1 MSGAVRSGVGRLNVP
16 DPTLVLIWES
26 LCIGVFQYIDY
37 CRSVP
42 MAMRRAERK
51 QLDHEDPE
59 VVARFFHGLADPT
72 RVEILQFLLAGP
84 KTAGEIVRHVGLHQA
99 SVSSHLTCLRF
110 CGFVEARR
118 EGRNVRYELIDLR
131 LRRLMEMGERYLAEN
146 AERIMAC
153 RVIAP
158 SEP

>member
-1 MSGAVRSGVGRLNVP
+1 MPAARATKRQVEV
-16 DPTLVLIWES
+16 DP
-26 LCIGVFQYIDY
+26 
-37 CRSVP
+37 
-42 MAMRRAERK
+42 
-51 QLDHEDPE
+51 EDPE

-72 RVEILQFLLAGP
+72 RVRILQFLLDGP
-84 KTAGEIVRHVGLHQA
+84 KTAGEIVRHIGRYQA
-99 SVSSHLTCLRF
+99 SVSAHLTCLRF

-131 LRRLMEMGERYLAEN
+131 VRRLLEMGERYLDDN

-158 SEP
+158 SEA